1 METETYVRFVLTLL
15 FVLALIGV
23 LAWLARRVGLGSR
36 VARAGSSH
44 RRLAVS
50 EVRVLDGK
58 RRLVLVRRDEVE
70 HLVLLGPQQDLLVE
84 SGIPVPEPGE
94 IDVNQGSFKQ
104 QVSAKMATA
113 SGSRRKRAKPGAN
126 GAKA

>member
-1 METETYVRFVLTLL
+1 METETYMRFVLTLL

-23 LAWLARRVGLGSR
+23 LAWLARRVGLGNR
-36 VARAGSSH
+36 VARAGGSH

-58 RRLVLVRRDEVE
+58 RRLILVRRDEVE

-84 SGIPVPEPGE
+84 SGIPAPEPGE
-94 IDVNQGSFKQ
+94 EDVNQGSFKQ
-104 QVSAKMATA
+104 QVSAKMAKS
-113 SGSRRKRAKPGAN
+113 SGSRRTRAKPGAN
-126 GAKA
+126 GTKA